1 VIDLYAITD
10 DPAPPLP
17 DVAELSA
24 VASHGLA
31 VVCAPAAISDAR
43 ELTPEVLWRH
53 EEVVEALME
62 DRDLL
67 PVRFGTRVENETA
80 AARALGE
87 RHRDLARA
95 LDRVRG
101 AVELS
106 VRVMGERPEEVP
118 VLDDATS
125 GADYLRAKVRSAAAH
140 EEVVQSV
147 HDPLTADA
155 RASTQLASTAP
166 GELLRAA
173 YLVERGRVSA
183 FVDHVTCIQ
192 AVQPELRLLCTGPW
206 PPYSF
211 TEA

>member
-1 VIDLYAITD
+1 VIDLFAITD

-17 DVAELSA
+17 TVAPLSA

-31 VVCAPAAISDAR
+31 LVCAPAAHVEVS
-43 ELTPEVLWRH
+43 PEVLWRH

-67 PVRFGTRVENETA
+67 PVRFGTRLDDETA

-87 RHRDLARA
+87 RHEALASA

-106 VRVMGERPEEVP
+106 VRVLGERSGEADPDPPDP
-118 VLDDATS
+118 VT
-125 GADYLRAKVRSAAAH
+125 GAEYLRAKAAAAAGERSALR
-140 EEVVQSV
+140 SV
-147 HDPLTADA
+147 HEP
-155 RASTQLASTAP
+155 LASRARESKRLAARDRH
-166 GELLRAA
+166 ELLRAA
-173 YLVERGRVSA
+173 YLVDRSAVEPFVEQVSRLQHA
-183 FVDHVTCIQ
+183 N
-192 AVQPELRLLCTGPW
+192 PRLRLLCTGPW

-211 TEA
+211 TGE

>member
-1 VIDLYAITD
+1 MIDLFAITD

-17 DVAELSA
+17 TVAPLSA

-31 VVCAPAAISDAR
+31 LVCAPAAHVEVS
-43 ELTPEVLWRH
+43 PEVLWRH

-67 PVRFGTRVENETA
+67 PVRFGTRLDDETA

-87 RHRDLARA
+87 RHEALASA

-106 VRVMGERPEEVP
+106 VRVLGERSGEADPDPSDP
-118 VLDDATS
+118 VT
-125 GADYLRAKVRSAAAH
+125 GAEYLRAKAATAAGERSALR
-140 EEVVQSV
+140 SV
-147 HDPLTADA
+147 HEP
-155 RASTQLASTAP
+155 LASRARENKRLAARDRH
-166 GELLRAA
+166 ELLRAA
-173 YLVERGRVSA
+173 YLVDRSAVEPFVEQVSRLQHA
-183 FVDHVTCIQ
+183 N
-192 AVQPELRLLCTGPW
+192 PRLRLLCTGPW

-211 TEA
+211 TGE